1 MKLLQEG
8 NPLIRGAVRAGMSE
22 PTARKYARS
31 GQMPSEMKG
40 ATRTWRTRP
49 DPYAEVW
56 PEIEGWL
63 KLDGGLEAK
72 TIWGALTERHPG
84 RFTPGQLRTLQRRV
98 QEWRAQCGPAKEVFF
113 PQVHRPGEMGQSDF
127 TDMRELAVT
136 IAGDPFPHL
145 LYHFVLT
152 YSNWE
157 AVMICPSESF
167 ESLSAGV
174 QGALWKLGAVPQVHR
189 TDNLSAATHEL
200 AETRGRDFTKRYQ
213 RLLDHYRMKGS
224 RNFPGNAHENG
235 DVESANGHLKN
246 ALDQRLRLRGVRDF
260 PSREAYA
267 AFIEECVTARNATRG
282 ERLAEEQLHLQ
293 PLPDRALPSYRELR
307 ARVTRNSI
315 IRIGKYRYM
324 VPSRLIGRVLT
335 VRLHADIVELEYRG
349 AQVAVL
355 ERLIGA
361 DRGRIDYRH
370 IIHSL
375 VRKPGAFRR
384 YAFREALFPTL
395 EFRRAYD
402 ALLADDDARADFE
415 YVRILHL
422 AASDGERAIEAV
434 LGALREEA
442 TLPQYELVRERV
454 RGPRTAAGV
463 PDVRIPPPDLTCY
476 DRLLGSYA
484 QHSEVAP

>member
-8 NPLIRGAVRAGMSE
+8 NPLIRAAARAGMSE

-40 ATRTWRTRP
+40 APRTWRTRP
-49 DPYAEVW
+49 DPYADVW

-72 TIWGALTERHPG
+72 TIWGALAERHPG

-98 QEWRAQCGPAKEVFF
+98 HEWRAQCGPPKEVYF

-136 IAGDPFPHL
+136 IAGERFPHL

-213 RLLDHYRMKGS
+213 RLLDHYRMRGS

-235 DVESANGHLKN
+235 DIESANGHLKH
-246 ALDQRLRLRGVRDF
+246 ALDQRLRLRGLRDF

-267 AFIEECVTARNATRG
+267 AFVEQCVAARNATRG
-282 ERLAEEQLHLQ
+282 ERLAEERSVLH
-293 PLPDRALPSYRELR
+293 PLPERALPAYQELR

-335 VRLHADIVELEYRG
+335 VRLHADLVELEYRG

-402 ALLADDDARADFE
+402 ALLADNDARADFE

-422 AASDGERAIEAV
+422 AASDGERAVEAV
-434 LGALREEA
+434 LGALRAEG
-442 TLPQYELVRERV
+442 TLPLYESVRERV

-463 PDVRIPPPDLTCY
+463 PDVRIPPPDLACY

-484 QHSEVAP
+484 QQSEVAP